1 MIKKIFILLFVLLM
15 AISNTNG
22 YNATI
27 HKDGCVVLIKEGG
40 YTSFNAQQCAELDE
54 VYSTMRGSRNTLF
67 DFPHYVEDLS
77 IDTDRKI
84 NERVDHI
91 LLLMKVGYVYH
102 AVHLVQDLAQPDHV
116 VWTRYGSHFDYPIH
130 ERMDNTYPLIRWD
143 GKPTR
148 GDLRE
153 NIRKLMISSALL
165 RDRIMK
171 ENRKL
176 TSKEAGVQFDFALSI
191 CRQMLDEYKVR

>member
-1 MIKKIFILLFVLLM
+1 MIKKIFWILFTLLM
-15 AISNTNG
+15 AISNANG
-22 YNATI
+22 FNATI
-27 HKDGCVVLIKEGG
+27 HKDGCVELIRKGS

-54 VYSTMRGSRNTLF
+54 VYSVMRGSRTMF

-77 IDTDRKI
+77 VDTDAKI
-84 NERVDHI
+84 NERIDHI
-91 LLLMKVGYVYH
+91 LLLMKAGYVYH
-102 AVHLVQDLAQPDHV
+102 AIHLVQDLAQPDHV
-116 VWTRYGSHFDYPIH
+116 VWTRYGGKFSYPIH

-143 GKPTR
+143 GKPSR

-165 RDRIMK
+165 RDRLMK

-176 TSKEAGVQFDFALSI
+176 TSKEAGLQFDFALSI